1 MALPT
6 VEDIS
11 TLDFPSRGLP
21 YVDVPAK
28 TGITTQTM
36 DYVSRGLPFIT
47 NDDFDGGAPPVVI
60 SITGPFMT
68 VNTGFWGS

>member
-6 VEDIS
+6 VEDIQ
-11 TLDFPSRGLP
+11 TMDIPSRGLP

-36 DYVSRGLPFIT
+36 DYVSRGLPFVT
-47 NDDFDGGAPPVVI
+47 NDDFDGGAPPATAVKDMI
-60 SITGPFMT
+60 MMGIIAFPR
-68 VNTGFWGS
+68 